1 MQKGCICKIVL
12 LNIALRIETGRYD
25 GVTLEN
31 RLCEFYCEN
40 VLEDEYHF
48 MCTCD
53 FMVTSVTLY
62 IL

>member
-12 LNIALRIETGRYD
+12 LNIALRIETGRCD

-31 RLCEFYCEN
+31 RLCEFYSEN

-48 MCTCD
+48 MCTCN